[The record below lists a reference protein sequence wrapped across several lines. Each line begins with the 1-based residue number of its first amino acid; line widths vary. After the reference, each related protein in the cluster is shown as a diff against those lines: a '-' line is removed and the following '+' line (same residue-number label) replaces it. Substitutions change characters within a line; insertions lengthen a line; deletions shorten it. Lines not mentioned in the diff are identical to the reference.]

1 MLILLFYFGR
11 MKSGRPDHAEL
22 KYRWIMRYTEAQ
34 VTSELLDQPEFNG
47 EPAKIFICSTPRS
60 GSYMLCRYMINA
72 GLGVPHEYFNPVIM
86 REIAP
91 RLDLAKD
98 IEGLKWRSRGLRDRL
113 PFGKPDRTAEINF
126 LTKYY
131 AVLVRK
137 RCQRGIFAAKI
148 HFEDFITVLDNPV
161 GLKLLDGGLFIHIF
175 REDLLK
181 QAISRNFAFATGRW
195 GIDDTVTTA
204 PLASNNLLSVA
215 GVDRELKSLADQD
228 RGWRVFLARN
238 GLSPMTISY
247 EKFCEDPPG
256 FVLAIAGR
264 LGIDSNTLRLDYN
277 EPISPTRND
286 DPDFPSRSEVMHS
299 YLAAV
304 RQLRGASIAAEPPG
318 DVRVSPPRRE
328 TVE

>member
-1 MLILLFYFGR
+1 
-11 MKSGRPDHAEL
+11 MKSGGPDHAEL

-47 EPAKIFICSTPRS
+47 EPSKIFICSTPRS

-91 RLDLAKD
+91 RLGLAQD
-98 IEGLKWRSRGLRDRL
+98 IAGLKWRNRGLRDRL

-148 HFEDFITVLDNPV
+148 HFEDFVTVLDNPV

-204 PLASNNLLSVA
+204 PLPATDLLSVA
-215 GVDRELKSLADQD
+215 GVDRELKSMADED
-228 RGWRVFLARN
+228 RGWRVFLNRN

-247 EKFCEDPPG
+247 EGLCEDPPR
-256 FVLAIAGR
+256 FVATIARR
-264 LGIDSNTLRLDYN
+264 LGVDPDTLRLDYS
-277 EPISPTRND
+277 ELASPPRDD
-286 DPDFPSRSEVMHS
+286 DPGLPSKSEVTS
-299 YLAAV
+299 RYLAAV
-304 RQLRGASIAAEPPG
+304 RQLRGPPTASERPG
-318 DVRVSPPRRE
+318 NVQVSTVRRE